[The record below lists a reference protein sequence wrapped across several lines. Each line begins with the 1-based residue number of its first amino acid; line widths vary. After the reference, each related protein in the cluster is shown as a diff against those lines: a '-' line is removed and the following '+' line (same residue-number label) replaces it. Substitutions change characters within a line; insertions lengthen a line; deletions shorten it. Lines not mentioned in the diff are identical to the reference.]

1 MSEIPPNTRQQLT
14 EYQTLQQSLANLVDT
29 KTRIQIELEQ
39 VKQALTYLSE
49 ENKPEKEVYKRV
61 GALLIKVDPEKITEE
76 LQQRKESLERYIQ
89 RLDSQIKETQKK
101 LKKLEEELRASLG
114 GSTTVGGA
122 G

>member
-61 GALLIKVDPEKITEE
+61 GALLIKVSPEKITDE

-101 LKKLEEELRASLG
+101 LKKLEEELRASLS
-114 GSTTVGGA
+114 GSTAVGGA